1 MFDKNE
7 KLSRMTLKHA
17 ILLITYTIALIW
29 VILHMHEVLHVVSMV
44 IGMLKPFIYG
54 IMMAFIFNLPLKF
67 FMKKLPDSLKK
78 WKKPLAVLCSTVLV
92 FGLLIFITLI
102 VVPVLVESVAN
113 LVMMLPGYF
122 EDTMNMIDKLLR
134 SGTIP
139 KEMLDSI
146 GVYVAQIQDTLIKIL
161 RNGVP
166 QLISMAGGFA
176 SGLANIGMALVIA
189 VYLTISKDKLIS
201 QLKRFL
207 YAFTST
213 KVNTFLLKVGKL
225 TNVTF
230 SNFVA
235 GQLVEAVIIGVL
247 CYIGCLIFRFPYAPI
262 LSVVIGCTNVIPYFG
277 PFLGTGFGAF
287 LVALVNPLQAVF
299 FIIFGSVLQQ
309 IESNLI
315 YPRVVGTTVGLSGL
329 WVLFAITIGGGLF
342 GIAGM
347 ILGLPV
353 FSVIYTLIREI
364 MNKRLKEKQEEERSK
379 KKVCSS

>member
-1 MFDKNE
+1 MFDKNQ
-7 KLSRMTLKHA
+7 KLNRLTLKHA
-17 ILLITYTIALIW
+17 LLLITYTVALIW
-29 VILHMHEVLHVVSMV
+29 VILHMHEVVDVINMI
-44 IGMLKPFIYG
+44 IGMMKPFIYG
-54 IMMAFIFNLPLKF
+54 IMMAFIFNIPLKF
-67 FMKKLPDSLKK
+67 FLNKFPDSLKQ
-78 WKKPLAVLCSTVLV
+78 WKKPLAVLCSIVVV
-92 FGLLIFITLI
+92 FGILIFIILI
-102 VVPVLVESVAN
+102 VVPVLVESIAN
-113 LVMMLPGYF
+113 LVATLPVYF
-122 EDTMNMIDKLLR
+122 EDTMRAINKMVQN
-134 SGTIP
+134 GTIP
-139 KEMLDSI
+139 KEVLDSI
-146 GVYVAQIQDTLIKIL
+146 GQYAEQIQNSIL
-161 RNGVP
+161 NALKNIVP
-166 QLISMAGGFA
+166 QIISMASGFA
-176 SGLANIGMALVIA
+176 SGLANLGIAFVIA

-201 QLKRFL
+201 QLKKFL

-213 KVNTFLLKVGKL
+213 RVNRFLLKVGKL

-342 GIAGM
+342 KLPGM

-353 FSVIYTLIREI
+353 FSVIYTLIREA
-364 MNKRLKEKQEEERSK
+364 MNKRIKEKQRLEGNEK
-379 KKVCSS
+379 

>member
-1 MFDKNE
+1 MFDKNQ
-7 KLSRMTLKHA
+7 KLNRLTIKHA
-17 ILLITYTIALIW
+17 LLLITYTVALIW
-29 VILHMHEVLHVVSMV
+29 VILHMHEVVDVINMI
-44 IGMLKPFIYG
+44 IGMMKPFIYG
-54 IMMAFIFNLPLKF
+54 IMMAFIFNIPLKF
-67 FMKKLPDSLKK
+67 FLNKFPDSLKQ
-78 WKKPLAVLCSTVLV
+78 WKKPLAVLCSIVVV
-92 FGLLIFITLI
+92 FGILIFIILI
-102 VVPVLVESVAN
+102 VVPVLVESIAN
-113 LVMMLPGYF
+113 LVATLPVYF
-122 EDTMNMIDKLLR
+122 EDTMRAINKMVQN
-134 SGTIP
+134 GTIP
-139 KEMLDSI
+139 KEVLDSV
-146 GVYVAQIQDTLIKIL
+146 GQYAEQIQNSIL
-161 RNGVP
+161 SALKNIVP
-166 QLISMAGGFA
+166 QIISMASGFA
-176 SGLANIGMALVIA
+176 SGLANLGMAFVIA

-201 QLKRFL
+201 QLKKFL

-213 KVNTFLLKVGKL
+213 RVNTFLLKVGKL

-235 GQLVEAVIIGVL
+235 GQLVEAVIIGVM

-342 GIAGM
+342 KLPGM

-353 FSVIYTLIREI
+353 FSVIYTLIREA
-364 MNKRLKEKQEEERSK
+364 MNKRIKEKQRLEGNEK
-379 KKVCSS
+379 

>member
-1 MFDKNE
+1 MFDKNQ
-7 KLSRMTLKHA
+7 KLNRLTLKHA
-17 ILLITYTIALIW
+17 LLLITYTVALIW
-29 VILHMHEVLHVVSMV
+29 VILHMHEVVDVINMI
-44 IGMLKPFIYG
+44 IGMMKPFIYG
-54 IMMAFIFNLPLKF
+54 IMMAFIFNIPLKF
-67 FMKKLPDSLKK
+67 FLNKFPDSLKQ
-78 WKKPLAVLCSTVLV
+78 WKKPLAVLCSIVVV
-92 FGLLIFITLI
+92 FGILIFIILI
-102 VVPVLVESVAN
+102 VVPVLVESIAN
-113 LVMMLPGYF
+113 LVATLPVYF
-122 EDTMNMIDKLLR
+122 EDTMRAINKMVQN
-134 SGTIP
+134 GTIP
-139 KEMLDSI
+139 KEVLDSI
-146 GVYVAQIQDTLIKIL
+146 GQYAEQIQNSIL
-161 RNGVP
+161 NALKNIVP
-166 QLISMAGGFA
+166 QIISMASGFA
-176 SGLANIGMALVIA
+176 SGLANLGMAFVIA

-201 QLKRFL
+201 QLKKFL

-213 KVNTFLLKVGKL
+213 RVNRFLLKVGKL

-287 LVALVNPLQAVF
+287 LVALVNPLQAVL

-342 GIAGM
+342 KLPGM

-353 FSVIYTLIREI
+353 FSVIYTLIREA
-364 MNKRLKEKQEEERSK
+364 MNKRIKEKQRLEGNEK
-379 KKVCSS
+379 

>member
-1 MFDKNE
+1 
-7 KLSRMTLKHA
+7 
-17 ILLITYTIALIW
+17 
-29 VILHMHEVLHVVSMV
+29 
-44 IGMLKPFIYG
+44 
-54 IMMAFIFNLPLKF
+54 
-67 FMKKLPDSLKK
+67 
-78 WKKPLAVLCSTVLV
+78 
-92 FGLLIFITLI
+92 
-102 VVPVLVESVAN
+102 
-113 LVMMLPGYF
+113 
-122 EDTMNMIDKLLR
+122 
-134 SGTIP
+134 
-139 KEMLDSI
+139 MLDSI
-146 GVYVAQIQDTLIKIL
+146 GVYAAQIQDTLIKIL

>member
-1 MFDKNE
+1 MFDKNQ
-7 KLSRMTLKHA
+7 KLNRLTIKHA
-17 ILLITYTIALIW
+17 LLLITYTVALIW
-29 VILHMHEVLHVVSMV
+29 VILHMHEVVDVINMI
-44 IGMLKPFIYG
+44 IGMMKPFIYG
-54 IMMAFIFNLPLKF
+54 IMMAFIFNIPLKF
-67 FMKKLPDSLKK
+67 FLNKFPDSLKQ
-78 WKKPLAVLCSTVLV
+78 WKKPLAVLCSIVVV
-92 FGLLIFITLI
+92 FGILIFIILI
-102 VVPVLVESVAN
+102 VVPVLVESIAN
-113 LVMMLPGYF
+113 LVATLPVYF
-122 EDTMNMIDKLLR
+122 EDTMRAINKMVQN
-134 SGTIP
+134 GTIP
-139 KEMLDSI
+139 KEVLDSI
-146 GVYVAQIQDTLIKIL
+146 GQYAEQIQNSIL
-161 RNGVP
+161 SALKNIVP
-166 QLISMAGGFA
+166 QIISMASGFA
-176 SGLANIGMALVIA
+176 SGLANLGMAFVIA

-201 QLKRFL
+201 QLKKFL

-213 KVNTFLLKVGKL
+213 RVNTFLLKVGKL

-235 GQLVEAVIIGVL
+235 GQLVEAVIIGVM

-342 GIAGM
+342 KLPGM

-353 FSVIYTLIREI
+353 FSVIYTLIREA
-364 MNKRLKEKQEEERSK
+364 MNKRIKEKQRLEGNEK
-379 KKVCSS
+379 

>member
-1 MFDKNE
+1 MFDKNQ
-7 KLSRMTLKHA
+7 KLNRLTIKHA
-17 ILLITYTIALIW
+17 LLLITYTVALIW
-29 VILHMHEVLHVVSMV
+29 VILHMHEVVDVINMI
-44 IGMLKPFIYG
+44 IGMMKPFIYG
-54 IMMAFIFNLPLKF
+54 IMMAFIFNIPLKF
-67 FMKKLPDSLKK
+67 FLNKFPDSLKQ
-78 WKKPLAVLCSTVLV
+78 WKKPLAVLCSIVVV
-92 FGLLIFITLI
+92 FGILIFIILI
-102 VVPVLVESVAN
+102 VVPVLVESIAN
-113 LVMMLPGYF
+113 LVATLPVYF
-122 EDTMNMIDKLLR
+122 EDTMRAINKMVQN
-134 SGTIP
+134 GTIP
-139 KEMLDSI
+139 KEVLDSI
-146 GVYVAQIQDTLIKIL
+146 GQYAEQIQNSIL
-161 RNGVP
+161 NALKNIVP
-166 QLISMAGGFA
+166 QIISMASGFA
-176 SGLANIGMALVIA
+176 SGLANLGMAFVIA

-201 QLKRFL
+201 QLKKFL

-213 KVNTFLLKVGKL
+213 RVNTFLLKVGKL

-235 GQLVEAVIIGVL
+235 GQLVEAVIIGVM

-342 GIAGM
+342 KLPGM

-353 FSVIYTLIREI
+353 FSVIYTLIREA
-364 MNKRLKEKQEEERSK
+364 MNKRIKEKQRLEGNEK
-379 KKVCSS
+379 

>member
-1 MFDKNE
+1 MFDKNQ
-7 KLSRMTLKHA
+7 KLNRLTLKHA
-17 ILLITYTIALIW
+17 LLLITYTVALIW
-29 VILHMHEVLHVVSMV
+29 VILHMHEVVDVINMI
-44 IGMLKPFIYG
+44 IGMMKPFIYG
-54 IMMAFIFNLPLKF
+54 IMMAFIFNIPLKF
-67 FMKKLPDSLKK
+67 FLNKFPDSLKQ
-78 WKKPLAVLCSTVLV
+78 WKKPLAVLCSIVVV
-92 FGLLIFITLI
+92 FGILIFIILI
-102 VVPVLVESVAN
+102 VVPVLVESIAN
-113 LVMMLPGYF
+113 LVATLPVYF
-122 EDTMNMIDKLLR
+122 EDTMRAINKMVQN
-134 SGTIP
+134 GTIP
-139 KEMLDSI
+139 KEVLDSI
-146 GVYVAQIQDTLIKIL
+146 GQYAEQIQNSIL
-161 RNGVP
+161 NALKNIVP
-166 QLISMAGGFA
+166 QIISMASGFA
-176 SGLANIGMALVIA
+176 SGLANLGMAFVIA

-201 QLKRFL
+201 QLKKFL

-213 KVNTFLLKVGKL
+213 RVNRFLLKVGKL

-342 GIAGM
+342 KLPGM

-353 FSVIYTLIREI
+353 FSVIYTLIREA
-364 MNKRLKEKQEEERSK
+364 MNKRIKEKQRLEGNEK
-379 KKVCSS
+379 

>member
-146 GVYVAQIQDTLIKIL
+146 GVYAAQIQDTLIKIL

-213 KVNTFLLKVGKL
+213 KVNTFLLKVGK
-225 TNVTF
+225 
-230 SNFVA
+230 
-235 GQLVEAVIIGVL
+235 
-247 CYIGCLIFRFPYAPI
+247 
-262 LSVVIGCTNVIPYFG
+262 
-277 PFLGTGFGAF
+277 
-287 LVALVNPLQAVF
+287 
-299 FIIFGSVLQQ
+299 
-309 IESNLI
+309 
-315 YPRVVGTTVGLSGL
+315 
-329 WVLFAITIGGGLF
+329 
-342 GIAGM
+342 
-347 ILGLPV
+347 
-353 FSVIYTLIREI
+353 
-364 MNKRLKEKQEEERSK
+364 
-379 KKVCSS
+379 